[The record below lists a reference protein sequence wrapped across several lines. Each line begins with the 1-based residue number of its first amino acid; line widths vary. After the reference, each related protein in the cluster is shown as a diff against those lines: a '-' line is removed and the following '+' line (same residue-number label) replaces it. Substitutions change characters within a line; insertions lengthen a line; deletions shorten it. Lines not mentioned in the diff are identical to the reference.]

1 MSQEAS
7 VSRLSSSPTPAMAKS
22 KNHTNNNQ
30 IFKAHRNGIKKARR
44 PRQMSQRGMNCRFIR
59 NQAFAKKGMKCD
71 EEKAEERRKM
81 QKEAQKRLEEKK
93 SLEKEK
99 RLKEIEQEKQDA
111 MLKAA
116 GKKR

>member
-1 MSQEAS
+1 MSLEAS
-7 VSRLSSSPTPAMAKS
+7 VPRLSSSPTPAMAKS

-71 EEKAEERRKM
+71 EAEERRKM
-81 QKEAQKRLEEKK
+81 QKEAQKRLEEKMA
-93 SLEKEK
+93 LEKEK
-99 RLKEIEQEKQDA
+99 RLKEIEEEKQAA
-111 MLKAA
+111 MLKKA
-116 GKKR
+116 GSKR

>member
-1 MSQEAS
+1 MSLEAS
-7 VSRLSSSPTPAMAKS
+7 VPRLSSSPTPAMAKS

-71 EEKAEERRKM
+71 EEKEE
-81 QKEAQKRLEEKK
+81 QKRLEEKK
-93 SLEKEK
+93 AAEKEK

-111 MLKAA
+111 MLKA
-116 GKKR
+116 